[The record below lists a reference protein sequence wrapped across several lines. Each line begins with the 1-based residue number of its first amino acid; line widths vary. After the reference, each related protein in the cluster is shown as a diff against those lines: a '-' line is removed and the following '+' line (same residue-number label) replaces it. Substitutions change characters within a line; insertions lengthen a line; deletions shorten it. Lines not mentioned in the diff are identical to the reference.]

1 MFCILSPTG
10 SSCLHQYAE
19 EWRPKERKV
28 YPIPRGKSLW
38 RHDMDLTLFE
48 GNPTVTGGFPS
59 QRASNVE
66 LEVCCCQFNQAF
78 AQTVEL
84 PVVLDAMT
92 LLWRHYD
99 IEDSRFS
106 AVQYR
111 TWKSWE
117 HVNRISKYTI
127 HVIQILSK
135 VLQSTSNLFM
145 ILDTPGTRNRQ
156 GDSSGEQKLSQIS
169 SLLMCYIERLQY
181 AAETSLLEISN
192 FKAIVMVETSV
203 SM

>member
-1 MFCILSPTG
+1 MLKQWRNVCILSPTG

-84 PVVLDAMT
+84 SIVLDAMT
-92 LLWRHYD
+92 LLRRHYD
-99 IEDSRFS
+99 IEDSLFS

-111 TWKSWE
+111 TWKSWD
-117 HVNRISKYTI
+117 HVNRISKYSV
-127 HVIQILSK
+127 HVIQ
-135 VLQSTSNLFM
+135 LFPKYYNQLK
-145 ILDTPGTRNRQ
+145 IFPRYWIHRAHE
-156 GDSSGEQKLSQIS
+156 SGRWT
-169 SLLMCYIERLQY
+169 LLGP
-181 AAETSLLEISN
+181 LLLTWFN
-192 FKAIVMVETSV
+192 FNP
-203 SM
+203 SMDKQLHPL